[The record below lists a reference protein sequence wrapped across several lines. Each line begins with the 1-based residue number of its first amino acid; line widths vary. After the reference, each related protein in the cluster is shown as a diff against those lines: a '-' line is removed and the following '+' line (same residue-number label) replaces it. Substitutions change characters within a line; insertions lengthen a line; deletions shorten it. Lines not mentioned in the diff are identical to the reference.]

1 MDGDEL
7 QDRRFT
13 QDEVGEL
20 IENATRLDNLRHE
33 GRGLSVDELRQVALE
48 LGISDE
54 SLLAAVHERMENE
67 RRRHEAEARSLDLA
81 RADDERRIARK
92 KQLNDW
98 KAGLASYIGVI
109 AGLAVF
115 DYFPD
120 GQFDWVWWP
129 AAGWG
134 IGIAIHT
141 FNVLFGVEDEE

>member
-1 MDGDEL
+1 MEGDEL
-7 QDRRFT
+7 QDRRFS

-20 IENATRLDNLRHE
+20 IETATRLDNLRHE
-33 GRGLSVDELRQVALE
+33 GRGLSVEELRQVALE

-54 SLLAAVHERMENE
+54 SLLAAVHDRMENE
-67 RRRHEAEARSLDLA
+67 RHRREAEAQSVDLA
-81 RADDERRIARK
+81 RAENERKLARK

-98 KAGLASYIGVI
+98 KAGIASYIGVI
-109 AGLAVF
+109 GGLAVF

-120 GQFDWVWWP
+120 GQFDWVSWP

-134 IGIAIHT
+134 IGIAVHT